1 MSVAGRIAGGAL
13 KKALEAAAAAVAALA
28 TAAVAGGKHLLELG
42 DDYQQAVGQMSA
54 QTGATG
60 QELTELG
67 DIAEQVYR
75 NNFGESLNDVA
86 ASMSTVKTNTG
97 LMGDELKAATENSY
111 ALRDTFGMEF
121 AESSRAAAALMT
133 RFGLSADEAYNLI
146 AVGAQ
151 KGANQNGDLLD
162 VISEYAPKYAE
173 MGLSADQMMQTLIN
187 GAENGVFQIDK
198 VGDAVKE
205 FSIRAIDGSDQT
217 KEAFKALGLNAAYM
231 AAEIAEGGPVAENA
245 FREVVAALMKVEDP
259 IKRNTIAVALFGTQY
274 EDLGQAALPILAG
287 ITDTSGI
294 TADALAQINAVKYDS
309 LTDALGG
316 VKRQIEGEFM
326 PLAKTMS
333 RTATAALN
341 DVSAALSDGFQPEDI
356 RVIGES
362 IAGALMDGIGT
373 LDALLNDNLG
383 IRPAGKREA
392 IRRRC
397 DRQIVATV
405 DVLHELMPQA
415 RAQLLTEAQ
424 AGEARGIGLGSQL
437 SQLVQLAQLSAID
450 HYAKEERRVP
460 VYERYMDD
468 FNAIDESRERR
479 RRWTSTASACATSR
493 RACACSMART
503 RRWRSALR
511 RKSRESKPPSSRA
524 RRRKFRRERPTE
536 RMKPHAAADCGRRQ
550 IHLPGNPAAHSEHES
565 EADSGDSHGLLRR
578 GSAGLRAGK
587 SRGHSFD
594 GY

>member
-1 MSVAGRIAGGAL
+1 MSVAGRIAGG
-13 KKALEAAAAAVAALA
+13 KR
-28 TAAVAGGKHLLELG
+28 LLELG

-217 KEAFKALGLNAAYM
+217 KE
-231 AAEIAEGGPVAENA
+231 A

-493 RACACSMART
+493 RACACCTARM
-503 RRWRSALR
+503 RRWKSPLR
-511 RKSRESKPPSSRA
+511 RKSRASKTPSSRA

-536 RMKPHAAADCGRRQ
+536 RMKPYAAADCGRRQ

-587 SRGHSFD
+587 SRGHLTD